1 MIVATNKQQKEH
13 RRGNKDRKEERKQ
26 NRHTKTDNKTNKTMW
41 ASKNSPLTRLYTK
54 WFRRLQTLKF
64 QTVISLY

>member
-26 NRHTKTDNKTNKTMW
+26 NRHTKIDNKTMR
-41 ASKNSPLTRLYTK
+41 ASKSSPLTRLYTK

>member
-26 NRHTKTDNKTNKTMW
+26 NRHTQKQTTKLIRPCGLQKT
-41 ASKNSPLTRLYTK
+41 PH
-54 WFRRLQTLKF
+54 LQDSIQNGSEDCKH
-64 QTVISLY
+64 